1 MLYGTYRVINTELQ
15 FFTNSKEKI
24 DILDIK
30 MPNTD
35 RFELYQ
41 RIKDKDNKAKDCLMT
56 VYEESLKD
64 MKRFSQI

>member
-1 MLYGTYRVINTELQ
+1 VLYGTYRVINTELQ

-24 DILDIK
+24 GILDIK
-30 MPNTD
+30 MPNID